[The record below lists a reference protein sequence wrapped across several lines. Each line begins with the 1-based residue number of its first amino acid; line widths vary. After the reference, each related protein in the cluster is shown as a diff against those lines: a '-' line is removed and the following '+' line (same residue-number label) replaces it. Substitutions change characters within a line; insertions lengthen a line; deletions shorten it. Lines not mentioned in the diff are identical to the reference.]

1 MKREM
6 SYQTVDLSGVC
17 DRNSLHDRLQESLTL
32 PSWYGRNLDA
42 LYDALTD
49 APGPIHICFTAWKG
63 MEEADP
69 AYFKMFRSVLQA
81 IRAELPGSS
90 FLFSEEDSAEGQ
102 RKKRKKG
109 KVQRPAAAGAKMIP
123 FSARDS
129 RPVNLQIFSLF
140 PAQVF
145 ERRRQW
151 ERKEHLSLQIYM
163 AAMMNASNSWIK
175 WPSTRRMIH

>member
-90 FLFSEEDSAEGQ
+90 FLFSEEDSADGSACEAADGSVCEAAEEAEEAEPGKEGAVKEEEEEEE
-102 RKKRKKG
+102 RES
-109 KVQRPAAAGAKMIP
+109 
-123 FSARDS
+123 SAPGCGGGEDDS
-129 RPVNLQIFSLF
+129 FFR
-140 PAQVF
+140 
-145 ERRRQW
+145 
-151 ERKEHLSLQIYM
+151 
-163 AAMMNASNSWIK
+163 
-175 WPSTRRMIH
+175 T

>member
-90 FLFSEEDSAEGQ
+90 FLFSEKESADESDCESAEEAEEAVP
-102 RKKRKKG
+102 G
-109 KVQRPAAAGAKMIP
+109 KEAEEAVSEKEGAEKEEEEGEG
-123 FSARDS
+123 SAPGCGGGEDDS
-129 RPVNLQIFSLF
+129 FFR
-140 PAQVF
+140 
-145 ERRRQW
+145 
-151 ERKEHLSLQIYM
+151 
-163 AAMMNASNSWIK
+163 
-175 WPSTRRMIH
+175 T

>member
-90 FLFSEEDSAEGQ
+90 FLFSEEDSADESACESAEEAEEAEPGKEGAV
-102 RKKRKKG
+102 KEEEEEEEG
-109 KVQRPAAAGAKMIP
+109 EG
-123 FSARDS
+123 SAPGCGGGEEDS
-129 RPVNLQIFSLF
+129 FFR
-140 PAQVF
+140 
-145 ERRRQW
+145 
-151 ERKEHLSLQIYM
+151 
-163 AAMMNASNSWIK
+163 
-175 WPSTRRMIH
+175 T

>member
-90 FLFSEEDSAEGQ
+90 FLFSEEDSADGPACESAEEAEEAEPGKDAEEAVSEKEGAE
-102 RKKRKKG
+102 KEEEEG
-109 KVQRPAAAGAKMIP
+109 EG
-123 FSARDS
+123 SAPGCGGDEDDS
-129 RPVNLQIFSLF
+129 FFR
-140 PAQVF
+140 
-145 ERRRQW
+145 
-151 ERKEHLSLQIYM
+151 
-163 AAMMNASNSWIK
+163 
-175 WPSTRRMIH
+175 T

>member
-90 FLFSEEDSAEGQ
+90 FLFSEEDSADGPACESAEEAEPGKEGAV
-102 RKKRKKG
+102 KEEEEEEEG
-109 KVQRPAAAGAKMIP
+109 EG
-123 FSARDS
+123 SAPGCGGGEDDS
-129 RPVNLQIFSLF
+129 FFR
-140 PAQVF
+140 
-145 ERRRQW
+145 
-151 ERKEHLSLQIYM
+151 
-163 AAMMNASNSWIK
+163 
-175 WPSTRRMIH
+175 T

>member
-90 FLFSEEDSAEGQ
+90 FLFSEEDSADGPACESAEEAEEAEPGKEAEEAVSEKEGAE
-102 RKKRKKG
+102 KEG
-109 KVQRPAAAGAKMIP
+109 EG
-123 FSARDS
+123 SAPGCGGDEDDS
-129 RPVNLQIFSLF
+129 FFR
-140 PAQVF
+140 
-145 ERRRQW
+145 
-151 ERKEHLSLQIYM
+151 
-163 AAMMNASNSWIK
+163 
-175 WPSTRRMIH
+175 T

>member
-90 FLFSEEDSAEGQ
+90 FLFSEEDSADGPACESAEEAEEAEPGKEAEEAVSEKEGAVKEEEE
-102 RKKRKKG
+102 RES
-109 KVQRPAAAGAKMIP
+109 
-123 FSARDS
+123 SAPGCGGGEDDS
-129 RPVNLQIFSLF
+129 FFR
-140 PAQVF
+140 
-145 ERRRQW
+145 
-151 ERKEHLSLQIYM
+151 
-163 AAMMNASNSWIK
+163 
-175 WPSTRRMIH
+175 T

>member
-90 FLFSEEDSAEGQ
+90 FIFSEKESADESDCESAEEAEEAVP
-102 RKKRKKG
+102 G
-109 KVQRPAAAGAKMIP
+109 KEAEEAVSEKEGAEKEEEEGEG
-123 FSARDS
+123 SAPGCGGDEDDS
-129 RPVNLQIFSLF
+129 FFR
-140 PAQVF
+140 
-145 ERRRQW
+145 
-151 ERKEHLSLQIYM
+151 
-163 AAMMNASNSWIK
+163 
-175 WPSTRRMIH
+175 T

>member
-63 MEEADP
+63 MEKADP

-90 FLFSEEDSAEGQ
+90 FLFSEEDSADGSACESAEEAEEAEPGKEGAV
-102 RKKRKKG
+102 KEEEEEEEG
-109 KVQRPAAAGAKMIP
+109 EG
-123 FSARDS
+123 SAPGCGGGEDDS
-129 RPVNLQIFSLF
+129 FFR
-140 PAQVF
+140 
-145 ERRRQW
+145 
-151 ERKEHLSLQIYM
+151 
-163 AAMMNASNSWIK
+163 
-175 WPSTRRMIH
+175 T

>member
-49 APGPIHICFTAWKG
+49 APGPIHICFTARKG

-90 FLFSEEDSAEGQ
+90 FLFSEEDSADGPACESAEEAEEAEPGKEAEEAVSEKEGAE
-102 RKKRKKG
+102 KEEEEG
-109 KVQRPAAAGAKMIP
+109 EG
-123 FSARDS
+123 SAPGCGGGEDDS
-129 RPVNLQIFSLF
+129 FFR
-140 PAQVF
+140 
-145 ERRRQW
+145 
-151 ERKEHLSLQIYM
+151 
-163 AAMMNASNSWIK
+163 
-175 WPSTRRMIH
+175 T

>member
-90 FLFSEEDSAEGQ
+90 FLFSEKESADESDCESAEEAEEAVP
-102 RKKRKKG
+102 G
-109 KVQRPAAAGAKMIP
+109 KEAEEAVSEKEGAEKEEEEGEG
-123 FSARDS
+123 SAPGCGGDEDDS
-129 RPVNLQIFSLF
+129 FFR
-140 PAQVF
+140 
-145 ERRRQW
+145 
-151 ERKEHLSLQIYM
+151 
-163 AAMMNASNSWIK
+163 
-175 WPSTRRMIH
+175 T

>member
-49 APGPIHICFTAWKG
+49 APGPIHICITGWKE
-63 MEEADP
+63 MEDADP

-90 FLFSEEDSAEGQ
+90 FLFSEEDSADGPACESAEEAEEAEPGKEAEEAVSEKEGAE
-102 RKKRKKG
+102 KEEEEG
-109 KVQRPAAAGAKMIP
+109 EG
-123 FSARDS
+123 SAPGCGGGEDDS
-129 RPVNLQIFSLF
+129 FFR
-140 PAQVF
+140 
-145 ERRRQW
+145 
-151 ERKEHLSLQIYM
+151 
-163 AAMMNASNSWIK
+163 
-175 WPSTRRMIH
+175 T

>member
-90 FLFSEEDSAEGQ
+90 FLFSEEDSADGPACESAEEAEEAEPGKEAEEAVSEKEGAE
-102 RKKRKKG
+102 KEEEEG
-109 KVQRPAAAGAKMIP
+109 EEGEG
-123 FSARDS
+123 SAPGCGGGEDDS
-129 RPVNLQIFSLF
+129 FFR
-140 PAQVF
+140 
-145 ERRRQW
+145 
-151 ERKEHLSLQIYM
+151 
-163 AAMMNASNSWIK
+163 
-175 WPSTRRMIH
+175 T

>member
-90 FLFSEEDSAEGQ
+90 FLFSEEDSADESACEAADESDCESAEEAEEAVPGKEAEEAVSEKEGAE
-102 RKKRKKG
+102 KEEEEG
-109 KVQRPAAAGAKMIP
+109 EG
-123 FSARDS
+123 SAPGCGGGEDDS
-129 RPVNLQIFSLF
+129 FFR
-140 PAQVF
+140 
-145 ERRRQW
+145 
-151 ERKEHLSLQIYM
+151 
-163 AAMMNASNSWIK
+163 
-175 WPSTRRMIH
+175 T

>member
-17 DRNSLHDRLQESLTL
+17 DRNSLHDRLQESLTP

-90 FLFSEEDSAEGQ
+90 FLFSEEDSADGSACESAEEAEEAEPGKEAEEAVSEKEGAVKEEEE
-102 RKKRKKG
+102 RES
-109 KVQRPAAAGAKMIP
+109 
-123 FSARDS
+123 SAPGCGGGEDDS
-129 RPVNLQIFSLF
+129 FFR
-140 PAQVF
+140 
-145 ERRRQW
+145 
-151 ERKEHLSLQIYM
+151 
-163 AAMMNASNSWIK
+163 
-175 WPSTRRMIH
+175 T

>member
-49 APGPIHICFTAWKG
+49 APGPIHICFTAWKE

-90 FLFSEEDSAEGQ
+90 FLFSEEDSADGPACESAEEAEEAEPGKEAEEAVSEKEG
-102 RKKRKKG
+102 
-109 KVQRPAAAGAKMIP
+109 A
-123 FSARDS
+123 
-129 RPVNLQIFSLF
+129 
-140 PAQVF
+140 
-145 ERRRQW
+145 E
-151 ERKEHLSLQIYM
+151 KEEEEGCRTIGCIRLS
-163 AAMMNASNSWIK
+163 
-175 WPSTRRMIH
+175 STRILSSGRVKRG

>member
-69 AYFKMFRSVLQA
+69 AYFKMFRSVIQA
-81 IRAELPGSS
+81 IGAELPGSS
-90 FLFSEEDSAEGQ
+90 FLFSEEDSADGPACESAEEAEEAEPGKEAEEAVSEKEGAVKEEEE
-102 RKKRKKG
+102 RES
-109 KVQRPAAAGAKMIP
+109 
-123 FSARDS
+123 SAPGCGGGEDDS
-129 RPVNLQIFSLF
+129 FFR
-140 PAQVF
+140 
-145 ERRRQW
+145 
-151 ERKEHLSLQIYM
+151 
-163 AAMMNASNSWIK
+163 
-175 WPSTRRMIH
+175 T

>member
-90 FLFSEEDSAEGQ
+90 FLFSEEDSADGSACESAEEAEEAEPGKEAEEAVSEKEGAVKEEEE
-102 RKKRKKG
+102 RES
-109 KVQRPAAAGAKMIP
+109 
-123 FSARDS
+123 SAPGCGGGEDDS
-129 RPVNLQIFSLF
+129 FFR
-140 PAQVF
+140 
-145 ERRRQW
+145 
-151 ERKEHLSLQIYM
+151 
-163 AAMMNASNSWIK
+163 
-175 WPSTRRMIH
+175 T

>member
-49 APGPIHICFTAWKG
+49 APGPIHICFTAWKE

-90 FLFSEEDSAEGQ
+90 FLFSEEDSADGSACESAEEAEEAEPGKEGAVKEEEEEEE
-102 RKKRKKG
+102 RES
-109 KVQRPAAAGAKMIP
+109 
-123 FSARDS
+123 SAPGCGGGEDDS
-129 RPVNLQIFSLF
+129 FFR
-140 PAQVF
+140 
-145 ERRRQW
+145 
-151 ERKEHLSLQIYM
+151 
-163 AAMMNASNSWIK
+163 
-175 WPSTRRMIH
+175 T

>member
-90 FLFSEEDSAEGQ
+90 FLFSEEDSADGSACESAEEAEEAEPGKEAEEAVSEKEGAV
-102 RKKRKKG
+102 KEEEKRES
-109 KVQRPAAAGAKMIP
+109 
-123 FSARDS
+123 SAPGCGGGEDDS
-129 RPVNLQIFSLF
+129 FFR
-140 PAQVF
+140 
-145 ERRRQW
+145 
-151 ERKEHLSLQIYM
+151 
-163 AAMMNASNSWIK
+163 
-175 WPSTRRMIH
+175 T

>member
-1 MKREM
+1 M

-49 APGPIHICFTAWKG
+49 APGPIHICFTAWKE
-63 MEEADP
+63 MEETDP

-90 FLFSEEDSAEGQ
+90 FLFSEEDSADG
-102 RKKRKKG
+102 
-109 KVQRPAAAGAKMIP
+109 
-123 FSARDS
+123 SAFD
-129 RPVNLQIFSLF
+129 
-140 PAQVF
+140 
-145 ERRRQW
+145 
-151 ERKEHLSLQIYM
+151 
-163 AAMMNASNSWIK
+163 
-175 WPSTRRMIH
+175 

>member
-90 FLFSEEDSAEGQ
+90 FLFSDKESADESDCESAEEAEEAVP
-102 RKKRKKG
+102 G
-109 KVQRPAAAGAKMIP
+109 KEAEEAVSEKEGAEKEEEEGEG
-123 FSARDS
+123 SAPGCGGDEDDS
-129 RPVNLQIFSLF
+129 FFR
-140 PAQVF
+140 
-145 ERRRQW
+145 
-151 ERKEHLSLQIYM
+151 
-163 AAMMNASNSWIK
+163 
-175 WPSTRRMIH
+175 T

>member
-90 FLFSEEDSAEGQ
+90 FLFSEEDSADGSACEAAEEAEEAEPGKEAEEAVSEKEGAVKEEEE
-102 RKKRKKG
+102 RES
-109 KVQRPAAAGAKMIP
+109 
-123 FSARDS
+123 SAPGCGGGEDDS
-129 RPVNLQIFSLF
+129 FFR
-140 PAQVF
+140 
-145 ERRRQW
+145 
-151 ERKEHLSLQIYM
+151 
-163 AAMMNASNSWIK
+163 
-175 WPSTRRMIH
+175 T

>member
-90 FLFSEEDSAEGQ
+90 FLFSEEDSADESACEAADGSVCEAAEEAEEAEPGKEAEEAVSEKEGAV
-102 RKKRKKG
+102 KEEEEG
-109 KVQRPAAAGAKMIP
+109 EG
-123 FSARDS
+123 SAPGCGGGEDDS
-129 RPVNLQIFSLF
+129 FFR
-140 PAQVF
+140 
-145 ERRRQW
+145 
-151 ERKEHLSLQIYM
+151 
-163 AAMMNASNSWIK
+163 
-175 WPSTRRMIH
+175 T

>member
-49 APGPIHICFTAWKG
+49 APGSIHICFTAWKG

-90 FLFSEEDSAEGQ
+90 FLFSEEDSADGSACESAEEAEEAEPGKEGAV
-102 RKKRKKG
+102 KEEEEEEE
-109 KVQRPAAAGAKMIP
+109 GAEKEEEEGEG
-123 FSARDS
+123 SAPGCGGDEDDS
-129 RPVNLQIFSLF
+129 FFR
-140 PAQVF
+140 
-145 ERRRQW
+145 
-151 ERKEHLSLQIYM
+151 
-163 AAMMNASNSWIK
+163 
-175 WPSTRRMIH
+175 T